1 MKFVEGKHVVYSFSP
16 DMQPV
21 LTVDD
26 GDIVVFGSND
36 CFFQQVQSNSDVLD
50 RIDHERL
57 NPATGP
63 VFVNGAKPGNLLK
76 VDIMAIDVVAGQG
89 VTAVVSGEGAVTDEV
104 EENIVRVIPIVDG
117 AAEYL
122 GLRIPLKPMIG
133 VIGVAPSDEDGPCP
147 TNTPY
152 NHGGNMDTHDIRK
165 GSTLYLPVR
174 QEGAL
179 FALGDCHALMGDGEV
194 CFTGVEVPAQVTVR
208 LSVIK
213 DTVSAWPILE
223 TETETMIIAS
233 ENTLEEATKKSVSQT
248 VGALAKIFNCMWE
261 EAYILASM
269 VVDVRISQVV
279 DPKMTVRAVVPKTIA
294 TTEQILNALKKGT

>member
-1 MKFVEGKHVVYSFSP
+1 MKFVEGKHVVYSFAP
-16 DMQPV
+16 DMQAV

-36 CFFQQVQSNSDVLD
+36 CFFQQVQSKNDVLD

-63 VFVNGAKPGNLLK
+63 VFVKGAKPGDLLK
-76 VDIMAIDVVAGQG
+76 VDIMAIDVLVDQG
-89 VTAVVSGEGAVTDEV
+89 VTAVVAGEGSVKDEV
-104 EENIVRVIPIVDG
+104 EHNIVRVIPIVDG

-133 VIGVAPSDEDGPCP
+133 VIGVAPSDADGPCP

-152 NHGGNMDTHDIRK
+152 KHGGNMDTHDIRK

-179 FALGDCHALMGDGEV
+179 FALGDCHAIMGDGEA
-194 CFTGVEVPAQVTVR
+194 CFTGLEVPAQVTVR
-208 LSVIK
+208 LSVVK
-213 DTVSAWPILE
+213 DTVSNWPILE

-233 ENTLEEATKKSVSQT
+233 APTLEEATQKSVSQA
-248 VGALAKIFNCMWE
+248 VGALAKVLNCMWE
-261 EAYILASM
+261 EAYILASL

-279 DPKMTVRAVVPKTIA
+279 DPLMTVRAVVPKTIA
-294 TTEQILNALKKGT
+294 TTEQILNALK